1 MEKARNGKTVYSRKD
16 DTQDWDAKT
25 YDSISQ
31 AKKANGLNSRTVT
44 KAPANPVREEA
55 EAA

>member
-1 MEKARNGKTVYSRKD
+1 MEKARMGKTVFSRKEETD
-16 DTQDWDAKT
+16 DWTHKD
-25 YDSISQ
+25 YPSISQ

-44 KAPANPVREEA
+44 KAPANPVRET